1 MIDKT
6 GYEKIKIPGELEMVV
21 QEAIVE
27 GLSEGRKGNWYSR
40 IKGVGA
46 VAAVLLLCIVSA
58 LNLSP
63 TFAAT
68 ACELPVV
75 GNLCRVFLF
84 QEYHSEDVFKYVE
97 AKIPQ
102 IENTGKT
109 EWEIR
114 VNQEIQKVIYDC
126 LEAGEARA
134 KEYYDAFV
142 NTGGKPEEFIPVGI
156 TIDYETKYIG
166 EQCVSFVISQYE
178 TRFDAYNCDR
188 YYNIDLESG
197 TIITL
202 KDWFG
207 TGYRQIVADSIEAT
221 IADWSEEE
229 RSILWEDLSVIDLI
243 SEDTD
248 FYFNQDGQVVVVIGK
263 YEAAY
268 GAAGAL
274 EFVIQPSV

>member
-27 GLSEGRKGNWYSR
+27 GLSERRKGNWYSR
-40 IKGVGA
+40 IKGV
-46 VAAVLLLCIVSA
+46 VPAVLLLCIVSA

-109 EWEIR
+109 ESCIR
-114 VNQEIQKVIYDC
+114 
-126 LEAGEARA
+126 R
-134 KEYYDAFV
+134 
-142 NTGGKPEEFIPVGI
+142 
-156 TIDYETKYIG
+156 
-166 EQCVSFVISQYE
+166 
-178 TRFDAYNCDR
+178 
-188 YYNIDLESG
+188 
-197 TIITL
+197 
-202 KDWFG
+202 KD
-207 TGYRQIVADSIEAT
+207 
-221 IADWSEEE
+221 
-229 RSILWEDLSVIDLI
+229 
-243 SEDTD
+243 
-248 FYFNQDGQVVVVIGK
+248 
-263 YEAAY
+263 
-268 GAAGAL
+268 
-274 EFVIQPSV
+274 